1 MGSSI
6 CTKKH
11 KDLVVAP
18 ISTNQNNEDFSD
30 EDDIITEKH
39 ADESGCILELFI
51 KCINLVTENRF
62 QLINTVAFIYILQ
75 GSEYVKKVET
85 EIQTSTLTPLFNK
98 SVKINYCLSSTINI
112 KIEIWEVGN
121 KREIKA
127 LLGSSTYNIHEIAVR
142 NDIIYK
148 ELEVQG
154 KRNGSLL
161 VWVKELKN
169 YNDVIS
175 MQWEFESKIF
185 TKGFFLLRLVR
196 PGGLKPIIIY
206 QSESK
211 KPPVFWEK
219 FQVTANRMCQGNEER
234 VVKAE
239 ILHIESEM
247 TIVAAAYITVKQMK
261 NETELEYPTSLNQVI
276 NGSLKLTKFNYESKM
291 SFLDFIRSGLKIHPF
306 YAIDFSE
313 KANHTENLEENP
325 YLNCIK
331 DLQNILQFYS
341 QDPLYPILGTGCF
354 FPTISIPSHCF
365 ALNGNIFQ
373 PEIAS
378 HSILK
383 DYYQT
388 TLNSTL
394 PSNTANFAELLD
406 VVIKFIQHEQI
417 DSQKYYAL
425 FIISPCEPG
434 DLQEMHKLYPV
445 ITSLPLSVFILKI
458 DHPTPQYESLDCI
471 LPNEKRDFFSVLNA
485 DEVENTL
492 DKLKNQLIT
501 CAKYMDIDVVKK
513 YDHYRQRSNSLI
525 KNFSEKIR
533 SRNNFFT
540 KTKSEYI
547 DHLTKVGYSTTKI
560 NEISLIGVPFL
571 IMTEDSSIR
580 LPVRSRTKI
589 MGLRNKSIK
598 PVDQYCYGCNKTVF
612 VLAESKCGC
621 KTFCYECVNVSDC
634 PNC

>member
-6 CTKKH
+6 CTNKH
-11 KDLVVAP
+11 KNQVVVP
-18 ISTNQNNEDFSD
+18 IPTNQNNEDFSD
-30 EDDIITEKH
+30 EDEIITQYYSE
-39 ADESGCILELFI
+39 ESGYVLELFI
-51 KCINLVTENRF
+51 KCTNLVTENRF
-62 QLINTVAFIYILQ
+62 QLINSVAFVYILQ

-85 EIQTSTLTPLFNK
+85 EIQTSTLAPLFNK
-98 SVKINYCLSSTINI
+98 SVKINYCLGSTLNI

-121 KREIKA
+121 KKEIKT
-127 LLGSSTYNIHEIAVR
+127 LLGSSIYNIHEIAAR

-161 VWVKELKN
+161 IWAKELKQ

-196 PGGLKPIIIY
+196 AGGLKPIIIY

-219 FQVTANRMCQGNEER
+219 FQVTVNRICQGNEER
-234 VVKAE
+234 IIKAE

-247 TIVAAAYITVKQMK
+247 TIVATAYITVKQMK
-261 NETELEYPTSLNQVI
+261 NETCLEYPTSLNQVI
-276 NGSLKLTKFNYESKM
+276 NGTLKLTKFNYESKM
-291 SFLDFIRSGLKIHPF
+291 SFIDFIRSGLKIHPF

-313 KANHTENLEENP
+313 KINHSENLEENP

-341 QDPLYPILGTGCF
+341 QDPLYPVLGTGCY
-354 FPTISIPSHCF
+354 FPTISIPSYCF
-365 ALNGNIFQ
+365 ALNGNFFQ

-378 HSILK
+378 HVILK

-388 TLNSTL
+388 TLNSTT
-394 PSNTANFAELLD
+394 PSNITNFAELLD
-406 VVIKFIQHEQI
+406 IVIKYIQHEQV

-425 FIISPCEPG
+425 FIISPSEPT
-434 DLQEMHKLYPV
+434 DLREMHKLYPI
-445 ITSLPLSVFILKI
+445 ITNLPLSVFILKI
-458 DHPTPQYESLDCI
+458 DHETPRYELLDCI
-471 LPNEKRDFFSVLNA
+471 IPNEKRDFFSVLAA

-492 DKLKNQLIT
+492 DKLKSQLIT
-501 CAKYMDIDVVKK
+501 CAKYMDIDVAKK
-513 YDHYRQRSNSLI
+513 YDHFRQRSNSLI

-533 SRNNFFT
+533 SRSNYFT
-540 KTKSEYI
+540 KTKSDYI
-547 DHLTKVGYSTTKI
+547 EHLTKAGYSALKI
-560 NEISLIGVPFL
+560 EEISLIGVPFL
-571 IMTEDSSIR
+571 IMTQNSSIR
-580 LPVRSRTKI
+580 LPVRTRTKI
-589 MGLRNKSIK
+589 MGLRNKSMR
-598 PVDQYCYGCNKTVF
+598 PADLTCGNCNKAVF
-612 VLAESKCGC
+612 ILAESKCGC
-621 KTFCYECVNVSDC
+621 KTFCYECVNTSEC
-634 PNC
+634 LNC